1 MKKEQTEFKEIRK
14 QYPVS
19 MTKDQF
25 YRITH
30 ISKKTALY
38 LLISG
43 LVPCV
48 DSGKKTRKY
57 TIKTDDVINYLVDRK
72 TNPAKYTAPD
82 GWYAGRSGKYPPI
95 TSYRSELLTLS
106 NKASERF
113 MSYLTLKLSGA
124 EDLLSIPQVSAL
136 TGYSTKT
143 LYRWCREKGIKHFR
157 ISNRVLIPKII
168 LINYLSSEDAN
179 MIRKKSAVHLA
190 LIHEFLRRYKRI
202 R

>member
-1 MKKEQTEFKEIRK
+1 MKKEQSEFNEIRK
-14 QYPVS
+14 QYPMS

-25 YRITH
+25 YRVAH
-30 ISKKTALY
+30 ISKATALY

-43 LVPCV
+43 LVPCM

-57 TIKTDDVINYLVDRK
+57 TIKTDDVINYLFNRK

-82 GWYAGRSGKYPPI
+82 GWYASRSGKYPPI

-106 NKASERF
+106 NKARERF

-136 TGYSTKT
+136 TGYNTKT
-143 LYRWCREKGIKHFR
+143 VYRWCREKGIKHFR

-168 LINYLSSEDAN
+168 LIQYLSSEDAN
-179 MIRKKSAVHLA
+179 SIRKKSAVHLA
-190 LIHEFLRRYKRI
+190 LIQEFLRRYKKI
-202 R
+202 K

>member
-25 YRITH
+25 YRVAH
-30 ISKKTALY
+30 ISKATALY

-82 GWYAGRSGKYPPI
+82 GWYVGRSGKYSPP
-95 TSYRSELLTLS
+95 TSYRVELLNLS
-106 NKASERF
+106 SKSTE
-113 MSYLTLKLSGA
+113 KLSKFLTFKLSCA
-124 EDLLSIPQVSAL
+124 EDVLSIQQVSAL
-136 TGYSTKT
+136 TGYNTKT
-143 LYRWCREKGIKHFR
+143 VYRWCREKGMKHFR

-190 LIHEFLRRYKRI
+190 LIGEFLLRYKGI